1 MLIYIK
7 VRELTECTL
16 LTNCVKIELPGD
28 SRGLQKPDRKQ
39 KEVRPGVEWSNLRGM
54 RSSRRFRLAP
64 LSAYEYPSSNADG

>member
-28 SRGLQKPDRKQ
+28 SRGLQKPDRKTEGMQ
-39 KEVRPGVEWSNLRGM
+39 GAEAGREIPLKMYRG
-54 RSSRRFRLAP
+54 
-64 LSAYEYPSSNADG
+64 G